1 MGEPAQIEVRDLTM
15 GYGDRI
21 VQEDAMRA
29 WDEGV
34 SFRSLLEKDERVT
47 IGSDALDEA
56 FSLERSLRHIGA
68 VFDALEA
75 VEAPGTAPAG
85 PGAGAG

>member
-1 MGEPAQIEVRDLTM
+1 MAGGLGRDDA
-15 GYGDRI
+15 YRI
-21 VQEDAMRA
+21 VQDDAMRA

-47 IGSDALDEA
+47 LGSDALDEA
-56 FSLERSLRHIGA
+56 FSLERALRHIGA

-75 VEAPGTAPAG
+75 VEAPGTASAGPG
-85 PGAGAG
+85 PGAG